1 MKKFVFS
8 PLSEQV
14 PPKTNDDCWSLNFL
28 RDQKKC
34 VARKEAGATWIWQPS
49 INQSIKCNSSI
60 LSASK
65 ATVCS
70 SQAPRPAF
78 LVTVLEHSL
87 PHDLSLD
94 TLRHLPV
101 LQAKQRTAGHLRSRR
116 QQVGR
121 GFHLAIK
128 KLDHWL
134 RSKQK
139 ECKRQHHRSHTGTT
153 NIHRS

>member
-1 MKKFVFS
+1 MLQGRKR
-8 PLSEQV
+8 EQHE
-14 PPKTNDDCWSLNFL
+14 S
-28 RDQKKC
+28 
-34 VARKEAGATWIWQPS
+34 GSHPS
-49 INQSIKCNSSI
+49 INQSNAIAQFFQHLK
-60 LSASK
+60 LH
-65 ATVCS
+65 TVCS

-121 GFHLAIK
+121 GFHLAIIN
-128 KLDHWL
+128 
-134 RSKQK
+134 
-139 ECKRQHHRSHTGTT
+139 EIIG
-153 NIHRS
+153 